1 MNIPVLWLLNN
12 EEVEPPWGKVA
23 RIRVSDIESVRK
35 YVIIKHI
42 PKIKKEKYKMNEQSN
57 NVLAEEFRFFM
68 TWGKYRDYKN
78 LKLLISEPNDVRLA
92 VDKAYTDMST
102 RTIKG
107 LSLEFKGNEALKKV
121 CKDEKWEETKNSLI
135 DGCKKQLTDSIIE
148 LFKPYA
154 KATENKTGAENSN
167 IDFSEKLVKISNH
180 FLDDYKS
187 AMEILNNS
195 ILKVPNSTTYRI
207 DVENIKYGKA
217 QKVVNMTC
225 KYLMLFSDAS
235 DYKKVFQQC
244 EMPLDS
250 KILEYYNEIIVKSLN
265 ESRNNEIQKC
275 TTAWSNL
282 EYEEYK
288 DIQKNIKEFCE
299 RNKNN
304 DLNLTGYPLID
315 EFTIWKN
322 QINK

>member
-1 MNIPVLWLLNN
+1 
-12 EEVEPPWGKVA
+12 
-23 RIRVSDIESVRK
+23 
-35 YVIIKHI
+35 
-42 PKIKKEKYKMNEQSN
+42 MNEQSN

-68 TWGKYRDYKN
+68 TWGKYRD
-78 LKLLISEPNDVRLA
+78 KLGLSISEHEDVRLA
-92 VDKAYTDMST
+92 VDKAYIDMST

-107 LSLEFKGNEALKKV
+107 LSLEFKGNEALKNA
-121 CKDEKWEETKNSLI
+121 CKDGKWEEIKNKLI
-135 DGCKKQLTDSIIE
+135 DYCKKHLTDLIVKLFTDSKDKDDTCQETTNKDIE
-148 LFKPYA
+148 INHIYTKDEA
-154 KATENKTGAENSN
+154 EREIAENLT
-167 IDFSEKLVKISNH
+167 FKYKLAIISKY
-180 FLDDYKS
+180 FLDEYKS
-187 AMEILNNS
+187 AMNKLNQS
-195 ILKVPNSTTYRI
+195 ILQAPNSDTYLI
-207 DVENIKYGKA
+207 DVDNIKYGKA
-217 QKVVNMTC
+217 QKIVNMTC

-235 DYKKVFQQC
+235 DYQKVFQQC

-250 KILEYYNEIIVKSLN
+250 KILEYYNNTIVTSLN
-265 ESRNNEIQKC
+265 ESKNSKIQKC

>member
-1 MNIPVLWLLNN
+1 
-12 EEVEPPWGKVA
+12 
-23 RIRVSDIESVRK
+23 
-35 YVIIKHI
+35 
-42 PKIKKEKYKMNEQSN
+42 MNEQSN

-68 TWGKYRDYKN
+68 TWGKYRD
-78 LKLLISEPNDVRLA
+78 KLGLSISEHEDVRLA
-92 VDKAYTDMST
+92 VDKAYIDMST

-107 LSLEFKGNEALKKV
+107 LSLEFKGNKDLKKA
-121 CKDEKWEETKNSLI
+121 CKTREWEERKNALI
-135 DGCKKQLTDSIIE
+135 DDCKKHLTDLIVKLFTDSKDKDDTCQETTNKDIE
-148 LFKPYA
+148 INNIYTKD
-154 KATENKTGAENSN
+154 KAERKIAENLT
-167 IDFSEKLVKISNH
+167 FKYKLAIISKC
-180 FLDDYKS
+180 FLDEYKS
-187 AMEILNNS
+187 AMNELNQSISQVSNS
-195 ILKVPNSTTYRI
+195 DTYLI
-207 DVENIKYGKA
+207 DVDNIKYGKA
-217 QKVVNMTC
+217 QKIVNMTC

-304 DLNLTGYPLID
+304 DLNLTGFPLID

-322 QINK
+322 QINQINK

>member
-1 MNIPVLWLLNN
+1 
-12 EEVEPPWGKVA
+12 
-23 RIRVSDIESVRK
+23 
-35 YVIIKHI
+35 
-42 PKIKKEKYKMNEQSN
+42 MNEQSN

-68 TWGKYRDYKN
+68 TWGKYRD
-78 LKLLISEPNDVRLA
+78 KLGLSISEHEDVRLA
-92 VDKAYTDMST
+92 VDKAYIDMST

-107 LSLEFKGNEALKKV
+107 LSLEFKGNKDLKKA
-121 CKDEKWEETKNSLI
+121 CKKEKWEEIKNKLI
-135 DGCKKQLTDSIIE
+135 DDCKENLTGLIVKLFTDSKDKDDTCQETTNKDIE
-148 LFKPYA
+148 INNIYTKDDA
-154 KATENKTGAENSN
+154 EREIAENLT
-167 IDFSEKLVKISNH
+167 FKYKLAIISKY
-180 FLDDYKS
+180 FLDEYKS
-187 AMEILNNS
+187 AMNKLNQS
-195 ILKVPNSTTYRI
+195 ISQAPNSDTYLI
-207 DVENIKYGKA
+207 DVDNIKYGKA
-217 QKVVNMTC
+217 QKIVNMTC

-235 DYKKVFQQC
+235 DYQKVFQQC

-250 KILEYYNEIIVKSLN
+250 KILEYYNNTIVTSLN
-265 ESRNNEIQKC
+265 ESKNSKIQKC

>member
-1 MNIPVLWLLNN
+1 
-12 EEVEPPWGKVA
+12 
-23 RIRVSDIESVRK
+23 
-35 YVIIKHI
+35 
-42 PKIKKEKYKMNEQSN
+42 MNEQSN

-68 TWGKYRDYKN
+68 TWGKYRD
-78 LKLLISEPNDVRLA
+78 KLGLSISEHEDVRLA
-92 VDKAYTDMST
+92 VDKAYIDMST

-107 LSLEFKGNEALKKV
+107 LSLEFKGNKDLKKA
-121 CKDEKWEETKNSLI
+121 CKTREWEERKNALI
-135 DGCKKQLTDSIIE
+135 DDCKKHLTDLIVKLFTDSKNKDDTCQETTNKDIE
-148 LFKPYA
+148 INNIYTKD
-154 KATENKTGAENSN
+154 KAERKIAENLT
-167 IDFSEKLVKISNH
+167 FKYKLAIISKC
-180 FLDDYKS
+180 FLDEYKS
-187 AMEILNNS
+187 AMNELNQSISQVSNS
-195 ILKVPNSTTYRI
+195 DTYLI
-207 DVENIKYGKA
+207 DVDNIKYGKA
-217 QKVVNMTC
+217 QKIVNMTC

-304 DLNLTGYPLID
+304 DLNLTGFPLID

-322 QINK
+322 QINQINK

>member
-1 MNIPVLWLLNN
+1 
-12 EEVEPPWGKVA
+12 
-23 RIRVSDIESVRK
+23 
-35 YVIIKHI
+35 
-42 PKIKKEKYKMNEQSN
+42 MNEQSN

-68 TWGKYRDYKN
+68 TWGKYRD
-78 LKLLISEPNDVRLA
+78 KLGLSISEHEDVRLA
-92 VDKAYTDMST
+92 VDKAYIDMST

-107 LSLEFKGNEALKKV
+107 LSLEFKGNKDLKKA
-121 CKDEKWEETKNSLI
+121 CKKEKWEKIEICKNNLA
-135 DGCKKQLTDSIIE
+135 KRLIE
-148 LFKPYA
+148 LF
-154 KATENKTGAENSN
+154 NSN
-167 IDFSEKLVKISNH
+167 TETIGNKMGTKDNSIDFSKELKRISNC
-180 FLDDYKS
+180 FLDEYKS
-187 AMEILNNS
+187 AMNELNKL
-195 ILKVPNSTTYRI
+195 ILKFQNSDTYKYTI

-217 QKVVNMTC
+217 QKIVNMTC

-235 DYKKVFQQC
+235 DYQKVFQQC

-265 ESRNNEIQKC
+265 ESRNNKIQKC

-299 RNKNN
+299 SNKNT
-304 DLNLTGYPLID
+304 DLNLTGFPLID

>member
-1 MNIPVLWLLNN
+1 
-12 EEVEPPWGKVA
+12 
-23 RIRVSDIESVRK
+23 
-35 YVIIKHI
+35 
-42 PKIKKEKYKMNEQSN
+42 MNEQSN

-68 TWGKYRDYKN
+68 TWGKYRD
-78 LKLLISEPNDVRLA
+78 KLGLSISKHEDVRLA
-92 VDKAYTDMST
+92 VDKAYIDMST

-107 LSLEFKGNEALKKV
+107 LSLEFKGNEALKNA
-121 CKDEKWEETKNSLI
+121 CKDGKWEETKNSLI
-135 DGCKKQLTDSIIE
+135 DGCKKQLTYSIIE
-148 LFKPYA
+148 LFKLYA

-167 IDFSEKLVKISNH
+167 IDFSEELVKISNC
-180 FLDDYKS
+180 FLDEYKS
-187 AMEILNNS
+187 AMNKLNQS
-195 ILKVPNSTTYRI
+195 ISQAPNSDTYLI
-207 DVENIKYGKA
+207 DVDNIKYGKA
-217 QKVVNMTC
+217 QKIVNMTC

-235 DYKKVFQQC
+235 DYQKVFQQC

-250 KILEYYNEIIVKSLN
+250 KILEYYNNTIVTSLN
-265 ESRNNEIQKC
+265 ESKNSKIQRC
-275 TTAWSNL
+275 NTAWSNL